1 MYKGKIVFFL
11 NWIKSGFKYVNDL
24 FNLNG
29 FKLIN
34 EIKESLIFINNYLC
48 EYIILKSVF
57 KKYVVKINL

>member
-1 MYKGKIVFFL
+1 M
-11 NWIKSGFKYVNDL
+11 NDL